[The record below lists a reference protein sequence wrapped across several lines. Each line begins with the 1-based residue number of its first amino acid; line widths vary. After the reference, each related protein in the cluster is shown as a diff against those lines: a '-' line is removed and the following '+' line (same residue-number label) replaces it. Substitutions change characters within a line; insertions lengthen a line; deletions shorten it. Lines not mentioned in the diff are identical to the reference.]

1 MAATVVVSEKFST
14 GNLRCVIGT
23 ITLDSSYPEN
33 GYPITAASISDGYL
47 QDLKFLDIARYSV
60 GFTPF
65 WNESLSTIEV
75 SDITGIPAHT
85 HTITVAAGTLDTG
98 EEIGFDGADVV
109 ATSGGTITTASTSA
123 ASVTAQTGKDL
134 SSVVVTFMAYG
145 R

>member
-75 SDITGIPAHT
+75 SDITGIPDHT
-85 HTITVAAGTLDTG
+85 HTITAAAGTLEDA
-98 EEIGFDGADVV
+98 IGFESAALVS
-109 ATSGGTITTASTSA
+109 TSGGTITTASTSA

>member
-75 SDITGIPAHT
+75 SAITGIPALT
-85 HTITVAAGTLDTG
+85 STAIRSA
-98 EEIGFDGADVV
+98 IGPRPPSSF
-109 ATSGGTITTASTSA
+109 TACAPLSFMMRMAELSA
-123 ASVTAQTGKDL
+123 PL
-134 SSVVVTFMAYG
+134 LLP
-145 R
+145 